1 MLTRFRPRL
10 TYANLTATLALFIAL
25 GGGAYAAIRLPANSV
40 GAAQIKN
47 KAITP
52 KKLAPNTMTLLK
64 NASAP
69 GPRGDPG
76 PQGSAGVQGPKGDK
90 GDPGLKGDK
99 GDPGLKGDKGD
110 AGTARA
116 YAFGGGSGCGAPVS
130 ACTVERGKNVAYIIH
145 VATGVYC
152 VGVNGIDASAADSVA
167 VVGIAKDYGNGAV
180 QAASWRS
187 NNSACVGSEFEVDT
201 SVIGSVLVRNYDNS
215 GTQQVGTSGSPVD
228 AVFSI
233 LIP

>member
-76 PQGSAGVQGPKGDK
+76 PQGAAGAQGAKGDR
-90 GDPGLKGDK
+90 

-116 YAFGGGSGCGAPVS
+116 YGFGGGSGCGAPVS

-152 VGVNGIDASAADSVA
+152 VGVNGIDASAPDSVA
-167 VVGIAKDYGNGAV
+167 LVGIAKDYGNGAV

-201 SVIGSVLVRNYDNS
+201 SVIGSVLVRNYNNT

-228 AVFSI
+228 AAFSI